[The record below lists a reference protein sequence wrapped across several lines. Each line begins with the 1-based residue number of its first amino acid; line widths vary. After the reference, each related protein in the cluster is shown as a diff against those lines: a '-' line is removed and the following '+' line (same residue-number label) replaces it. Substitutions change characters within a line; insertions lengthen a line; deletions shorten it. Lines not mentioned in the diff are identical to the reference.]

1 MTRTGKIARLPH
13 SIREELNRRLADGI
27 HGATLLFWLNSLPE
41 VQAILTAHFRGK
53 PVSKQNLSEWRHGG
67 FSEWLSCRD
76 FHSRLQKFAVAAEEI
91 EETGGPM
98 ADHAA
103 RLLSVRIAMILADW
117 DGNPDSPA
125 FAQLKHLSA
134 LIRDIARLRHGD
146 HSAARLKLR
155 QQATRSRQAGSGP
168 VKPNQT
174 APSTSPSDAPVPPV
188 PRILPIPPILPLTPI
203 LLSPSRHIHGALK
216 IDALIRNSHSPRHPF
231 LREAPAPLNSFTP
244 SRKFP

>member
-27 HGATLLFWLNSLPE
+27 HGATLLSWLNSLPE

-67 FSEWLSCRD
+67 FSEWQSCRD
-76 FHSRLQKFAVAAEEI
+76 FHARLHKFAAAAEKI

-103 RLLSVRIAMILADW
+103 RLLSVRIAMILTDW
-117 DGNPDSPA
+117 DGNPASPA

-155 QQATRSRQAGSGP
+155 QQARSCQPASSL
-168 VKPNQT
+168 VKPSQT
-174 APSTSPSDAPVPPV
+174 APALSSSPPV
-188 PRILPIPPILPLTPI
+188 HPIFPILPLPPILPVPH
-203 LLSPSRHIHGALK
+203 RQIHGALK
-216 IDALIRNSHSPRHPF
+216 IDALSRNSHSPRHPF
-231 LREAPAPLNSFTP
+231 AREAPAPL
-244 SRKFP
+244 